1 MKSFNYVVAIE
12 CAEPDVN
19 RIRTVIKV
27 WNDGGGL
34 QRLVGSYSKLVH
46 LNFYGLRKDDMEAN
60 IQRIKHLN
68 VNRACH
74 LFHDAILLKGIYQ
87 SFKKCPIKMIDGN
100 YYGSQKTMTWAK
112 MMQDVVINDSGVK

>member
-1 MKSFNYVVAIE
+1 MKSFNYVVALE

-34 QRLVGSYSKLVH
+34 QRLIGPHLKLLH
-46 LNFYGLRKDDMEAN
+46 LDFYGPRKGDMEAN
-60 IQRIKHLN
+60 IQRIEHLK

-74 LFHDAILLKGIYQ
+74 LFHDAVLLKGLSQ
-87 SFKKCPIKMIDGN
+87 PFKKCPTKMTDGN
-100 YYGSQKTMTWAK
+100 CYG
-112 MMQDVVINDSGVK
+112 